1 MSDAGDKPLPDSPPE
16 TPKVGSTKSGRTA
29 RDLPRTMRQ
38 IATRL
43 RRNFAEE
50 IVADPRK
57 FKKRAVHYL
66 KRHLPPFPG
75 RPPEASLTRAIE
87 LCKEGL
93 EWKQIYPL
101 CIPGHS
107 ELPPAVRRQA
117 ESNLRGAC
125 RSRRNAAKRR
135 NGRGQDSRPPLPAF
149 TPPRAG

>member
-1 MSDAGDKPLPDSPPE
+1 MSDAGDKPLPDSPPLA
-16 TPKVGSTKSGRTA
+16 PKVGSSKPRRTA

-43 RRNFAEE
+43 RRDFAEE
-50 IVADPRK
+50 IVVDPKK

-87 LCKEGL
+87 LRKEGL
-93 EWKQIYPL
+93 EWKQVYPL

-107 ELPPAVRRQA
+107 GMPAAVRRQA

-125 RSRRNAAKRR
+125 RSRRNAAKRTIR
-135 NGRGQDSRPPLPAF
+135 R
-149 TPPRAG
+149 RAESK

>member
-1 MSDAGDKPLPDSPPE
+1 MSDAGDKPIPDSPPVAPE
-16 TPKVGSTKSGRTA
+16 VGSNKPRRTA
-29 RDLPRTMRQ
+29 RDLPRAMRR
-38 IATRL
+38 IGARL
-43 RRNFAEE
+43 RRDFADE
-50 IVADPRK
+50 IAEDSRQ

-87 LCKEGL
+87 LRKEGF

-107 ELPPAVRRQA
+107 RLPAAVRRQA

-135 NGRGQDSRPPLPAF
+135 RRERTKSSQGA
-149 TPPRAG
+149 PRAPTAG